1 MIDYGEK
8 PSNQNQ
14 LEIENN
20 DGFLLM
26 QEVRQWIEDNPDGWE
41 LYLMIAKAESAFGEI
56 SPNYV
61 IQILRHRHKVSVRN
75 GYAPVLARIAM
86 EQSHKVKFRLAK
98 SKVDGFCEV
107 KL

>member
-1 MIDYGEK
+1 MIYYGEK
-8 PSNQNQ
+8 PSNQNKIA
-14 LEIENN
+14 LGDDE
-20 DGFLLM
+20 GFLLM
-26 QEVRQWIEDNPDGWE
+26 QEARQWVEDNPKGWE
-41 LYLMIAKAESAFGEI
+41 LYLMIAKAESLFGEI

-75 GYAPVLARIAM
+75 NYAPVLARIAM
-86 EQSHKVKFRLAK
+86 EQDDMIRFRLAK

>member
-8 PSNQNQ
+8 PSNQNKME
-14 LEIENN
+14 LE
-20 DGFLLM
+20 DDGGFLLM
-26 QEVRQWIEDNPDGWE
+26 QEVRQWIEDNPKAWE
-41 LYLMIAKAESAFGEI
+41 IYMMIAKAESRFGEM
-56 SPNYV
+56 SPNYA

-86 EQSHKVKFRLAK
+86 EQDDMVRFRLAK

>member
-8 PSNQNQ
+8 PSNQNK
-14 LEIENN
+14 LEIE
-20 DGFLLM
+20 DDSGFLLM
-26 QEVRQWIEDNPDGWE
+26 QEARQWVKDNPKAWE
-41 LYLMIAKAESAFGEI
+41 LYLMIAKAESMFGEL
-56 SPNYV
+56 SPNYA
-61 IQILRHRHKVSVRN
+61 IQILRHRHKVSIRN

-86 EQSHKVKFRLAK
+86 EQDSMIRFRLAK

>member
-14 LEIENN
+14 LEIEDD
-20 DGFLLM
+20 DGFQLM
-26 QEVRQWIEDNPDGWE
+26 QEVRQWIKDNPSGWE
-41 LYLMIAKAESAFGEI
+41 LYLMIASAESNFGEV

-61 IQILRHRHKVSVRN
+61 IQMLRHRHKVSVRN

-86 EQSHKVKFRLAK
+86 EQDDTIRFRLAK

>member
-8 PSNQNQ
+8 PSNQNK
-14 LEIENN
+14 LKL
-20 DGFLLM
+20 DDDGGFLLM
-26 QEVRQWIEDNPDGWE
+26 QEVRQWIEDNPKAWE
-41 LYLMIAKAESAFGEI
+41 IYMLIAKTESRFGEM

-61 IQILRHRHKVSVRN
+61 IQLIRHRHKVSVRN

-86 EQSHKVKFRLAK
+86 EQDSGVRFRLAK

>member
-1 MIDYGEK
+1 MIDYGEE
-8 PSNQNQ
+8 PSNQSK
-14 LEIENN
+14 LELE
-20 DGFLLM
+20 DDSGFLLM
-26 QEVRQWIEDNPDGWE
+26 QEVRKWVDDNPSDWE
-41 LYLMIAKAESAFGEI
+41 LYLIIAKAESTFGAI

-86 EQSHKVKFRLAK
+86 EQDEDVRFRLAK

>member
-8 PSNQNQ
+8 PSNQNK
-14 LEIENN
+14 LEIE
-20 DGFLLM
+20 DDEGFLLM
-26 QEVRQWIEDNPDGWE
+26 QEARQWIEDNPKGWE
-41 LYLMIAKAESAFGEI
+41 LYLMIAKAESTFGEI

-86 EQSHKVKFRLAK
+86 EQDNNVRFRLAK

>member
-1 MIDYGEK
+1 MYDYGEK
-8 PSNQNQ
+8 PSNQNK
-14 LEIENN
+14 LELEND

-26 QEVRQWIEDNPDGWE
+26 QEVRQWIEENPKAWE
-41 LYLMIAKAESAFGEI
+41 IYMLIAKTESRFGEM

-61 IQILRHRHKVSVRN
+61 IQILRHRHHVPIRN
-75 GYAPVLARIAM
+75 NYAPALARIAK
-86 EQSHKVKFRLAK
+86 EQDEDIRFRLAK

>member
-8 PSNQNQ
+8 PSNQNKMA
-14 LEIENN
+14 LE
-20 DGFLLM
+20 DDGGFLLM
-26 QEVRQWIEDNPDGWE
+26 QEVRQWIEENPNAWE
-41 LYLMIAKAESAFGEI
+41 IYMMIAKAESRFGEM
-56 SPNYV
+56 SPNYA

-86 EQSHKVKFRLAK
+86 EKDEDIRFRLAK

>member
-1 MIDYGEK
+1 MIDYGVA
-8 PSNQNQ
+8 PSNQSE
-14 LEIENN
+14 LPIT
-20 DGFLLM
+20 DGFELM
-26 QEVRQWIEDNPDGWE
+26 QEVREWVKDNPDAWE
-41 LYLMIAKAESAFGEI
+41 LYLIIAKAECMFGEI

-86 EQSHKVKFRLAK
+86 EQDDTIRFRLAR

-107 KL
+107 AL

>member
-1 MIDYGEK
+1 MIDYGEE
-8 PSNQNQ
+8 PSNQSK
-14 LEIENN
+14 LEIEDD

-26 QEVRQWIEDNPDGWE
+26 REVRQWVEDNPKGWE
-41 LYLMIAKAESAFGEI
+41 LYLMIAKAESMFGEI
-56 SPNYV
+56 SPNYA

-86 EQSHKVKFRLAK
+86 EQDDGIRFRLAK